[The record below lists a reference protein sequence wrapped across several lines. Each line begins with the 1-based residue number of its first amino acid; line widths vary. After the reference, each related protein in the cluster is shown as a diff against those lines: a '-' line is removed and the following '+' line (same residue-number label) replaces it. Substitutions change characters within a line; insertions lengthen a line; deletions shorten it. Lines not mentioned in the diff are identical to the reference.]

1 MLRCKLVMQRRT
13 IPAVLTMAALLLAFS
28 ACLDNRFIVKET
40 QPSEPL
46 YTSLFPYYVEYCAL
60 SEIKKKPHHGVE
72 VVGGGPGG
80 HALLYLSG
88 ACRVKDAGYPTL
100 ALCDPDALAP
110 GVGVGVSVNAHF
122 RNANWVATEGR
133 DFFFRGLAEQGE
145 PLTDELYW
153 RTQAR
158 AREQGILDGIVF
170 HDEVMATK
178 PVGMDD
184 QTFMYEMSVATDYAI
199 ALGRDRYCVRVPVE
213 RSELGA
219 VVDALNAANEPF
231 RKGEK
236 TFEWDVVRNNCA
248 HVVHNALAPLHLW
261 RHWPTD
267 RFVVISALDFPVP
280 KNELVALVRLTNDKP
295 LARPSALYG
304 DPPTGTGPRR
314 RVGAAPGALVESERV
329 LMPNDVYDTDLTS
342 IFYEFPPFTL
352 RTRFLSFYANER
364 YTDLGANLRWF
375 AKRDR
380 TLLADEKEE
389 LPASTP
395 NDRALFR
402 QLYRSYLARQAE
414 TVEHWLASLPE
425 KDDGKR

>member
-1 MLRCKLVMQRRT
+1 MTRPGLSAL
-13 IPAVLTMAALLLAFS
+13 LSLLLATTG
-28 ACLDNRFIVKET
+28 CLDNRFIVKET
-40 QPSEPL
+40 QPPEKL
-46 YTSLFPYYVEYCAL
+46 YASLFPYYVEYCAL
-60 SEIKKKPHHGVE
+60 SEIKKKPNHGVE

-80 HALLYLSG
+80 HSLLFLSG
-88 ACRVKDAGYPTL
+88 ACRVKDAGYPTVK
-100 ALCDPDALAP
+100 LCPTDEVAP
-110 GVGVGVSVNAHF
+110 GVGVGISVNAHF

-133 DFFFRGLAEQGE
+133 DFFFRGQAEQGE

-158 AREQGILDGIVF
+158 AREQGILDGIIF
-170 HDEVMATK
+170 HDEVMASK

-199 ALGRDRYCVRVPVE
+199 ALGRDRYCVRMPVE
-213 RSELGA
+213 RAELGV

-236 TFEWDVVRNNCA
+236 TFEWDVVKNNCA

-267 RFVVISALDFPVP
+267 RFVMISALDFPVP
-280 KNELVALVRLTNDKP
+280 KNELVNLVRITNDKP
-295 LARPSALYG
+295 LPRPSALYG
-304 DPPTGTGPRR
+304 DPPSGTAPRR

-352 RTRFLSFYANER
+352 RQRFLSFYANER

-375 AKRDR
+375 SKRNR
-380 TLLADEKEE
+380 ALLARPEQ
-389 LPASTP
+389 ASSSSH
-395 NDRALFR
+395 DRALFQR
-402 QLYRSYLARQAE
+402 LYRDYLARQAQ
-414 TVEHWLASLPE
+414 TVEQWLAALPGVKSTGE
-425 KDDGKR
+425 GQ